1 MIELPETFRILHGI
15 PYEPIDAV
23 RSDACK
29 AYGDKRAAEAREQM
43 RDECL
48 SLVGICPILRLTQF
62 AWLTQRIKEL
72 K

>member
-29 AYGDKRAAEAREQM
+29 AYGDQRAAEAREQM